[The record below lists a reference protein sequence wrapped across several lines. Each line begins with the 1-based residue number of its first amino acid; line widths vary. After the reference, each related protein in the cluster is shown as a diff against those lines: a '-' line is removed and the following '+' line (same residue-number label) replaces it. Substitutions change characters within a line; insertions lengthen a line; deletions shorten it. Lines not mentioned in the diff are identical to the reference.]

1 MKKSNTEIII
11 ADAAVIMYKEGRTID
26 EIAHILS
33 ISKDEVLKILM
44 DRNAIKPKLSF
55 ETFRKEKKRR
65 EILEKIKTFWDENKE
80 AVVGL
85 AAITGGF
92 ATKII
97 HGAIK
102 RSNLKKE
109 SDNKELYCYD
119 RSLGH
124 YWKLRRR
131 LTNDEWV
138 EIDKRKKNGERLAD
152 ILDEMK
158 VLY

>member
-1 MKKSNTEIII
+1 MNKPNNELIGN
-11 ADAAVIMYKEGRTID
+11 AVRMLYKEGRTLD

-33 ISKDEVLKILM
+33 ISKEDALKIIM
-44 DRNAIKPKLSF
+44 ESKPKESKLSF
-55 ETFRKEKKRR
+55 KNFKKEKKRR
-65 EILEKIKTFWDENKE
+65 EILEKIKKFWDENKE

-85 AAITGGF
+85 AAITGGL